1 MTAPLMKSIS
11 GIRGIVG
18 KSFTP
23 ELINSVGSAFARYVK
38 KGYVV
43 VGRDSRSSGE
53 AISSGLTSAL
63 MLSGCDVI
71 DVGVVPTPTVQLM
84 VEECRA
90 AGGIV
95 ISASHNPIQWNAF
108 KLINEQGTFLN
119 KKEIERFFAMM
130 DKPGAYVTWDGV
142 GAVARDE
149 TAGMKHI
156 ERVRDVIDT
165 RKISRKKFTV
175 ALDSVNGAGSHI
187 TRALLE
193 GLGCRVIPVN
203 CDGNGIF
210 TRGAEPTA
218 DNLTDLVE
226 AVRSS
231 GADIGFA
238 QDPDAD
244 RLALVDETGC
254 TLGEEYT
261 ITMVTEHMLSREPG
275 RVVVNLSTTSA
286 VEEVARRHGADFTRT
301 PVGEIH
307 VVEEMRKKGARIGG
321 EGNGGVISPEI
332 HLGRDSLAGIGYLL
346 EMMAERKMPISL
358 IRGTLPD
365 YVMKK
370 GKVKVEGIYETSSM
384 LDILARENRDA
395 GSDRRDGLRLDFTGN
410 HRFSGGWV
418 HLRASNTEPIFRI
431 IAEAP
436 EEKMTRAIFSHFS
449 KRVKELSRNS

>member
-1 MTAPLMKSIS
+1 MTHPLMKSIS

-18 KSFTP
+18 KTVTP
-23 ELINSVGSAFARYVK
+23 ELITSVGSSFARYVK

-53 AISSGLTSAL
+53 AISAGLTSAL

-108 KLINEQGTFLN
+108 KLINEKGTFLN
-119 KKEIERFFAMM
+119 QKEMERLLAIM
-130 DKPGAYVTWDGV
+130 DRPGTYVTWDGV
-142 GAVARDE
+142 GALARDE
-149 TAGMKHI
+149 TAAIKHI
-156 ERVRDVIDT
+156 ERIRDVIDT
-165 RKISRKKFTV
+165 RRISRKKYTV

-187 TRALLE
+187 TRSLLE
-193 GLGCRVIPVN
+193 GLGCRVITVN

-218 DNLTDLVE
+218 DNLHDLVE
-226 AVRSS
+226 RVRSS

-261 ITMVTEHMLSREPG
+261 VTMVTEHMLSRERG

-286 VEEVARRHGADFTRT
+286 VEEVAKRHGADFIRT

-307 VVEEMRKKGARIGG
+307 VVEEMRKRGARIGG
-321 EGNGGVISPEI
+321 EGNGGIISPEI

-346 EMMAERKMPISL
+346 DMMAERGMPLSL

-370 GKVKVEGIYETSSM
+370 GKVKVEGISDTSSM
-384 LDILARENRDA
+384 LEVLAEENRDA
-395 GSDRRDGLRLDFTGN
+395 RSNRSDGLRLDFTGD
-410 HRFSGGWV
+410 HPFAGGWV
-418 HLRASNTEPIFRI
+418 HLRRSNTEPIFRI

-436 EEKMTRAIFSHFS
+436 GEKQTRAIFSHFS
-449 KRVKELSRNS
+449 KRVKELSS